1 MFCSESLLLLGTN
14 LFKNMKYAVALN
26 AFERALESAQSE
38 ADCPKERQ
46 VSIIMQLALCL
57 VELSRLDD
65 ALKFARKGQELCPTH
80 FEVYSVLAR
89 VHYHRRE
96 YCDVV
101 DTANLGLRFLSFVA
115 GGEKLVEH
123 LMEYRKN
130 AQHQIDRDM
139 FEPSSSPSSTSSA
152 QLKTLV
158 GATITI
164 LLCSPSS
171 TTSTLSVTSPIQ
183 CPALNS
189 EPLFDDSSLTIT
201 SKKTLR
207 NKKKALRKRATKDKR
222 VLTSDIENSENEQS
236 AVDDVDTDHNNNAN
250 DTCRPGP
257 SQEDGWKENE
267 SERDGIA
274 VEEDINET
282 CPSLDESTRASR
294 FESVRDD
301 TKPVEYIEDCV
312 ELAFIRNEKNWQ
324 KFVEFTEVFGPI
336 AAHAWAMKNP
346 PVARVLNRLTACLS
360 LRGLRVDWTRAY
372 VPNSGKSRGFDA
384 SVKIEPHVPV
394 AGAKKRVYKP
404 WDEGSDDEN

>member
-14 LFKNMKYAVALN
+14 LYKNMKYTVALN

-46 VSIIMQLALCL
+46 VNIIMQLALCL
-57 VELSRLDD
+57 LELSRLDD

-89 VHYHRRE
+89 VHYYRRE

-115 GGEKLVEH
+115 GGEKLAEN
-123 LMEYRKN
+123 LMEFRKN

-152 QLKTLV
+152 QLKTLT

-164 LLCSPSS
+164 LLCTPSS
-171 TTSTLSVTSPIQ
+171 TTSTLSGISPIQ

-189 EPLFDDSSLTIT
+189 EPLFDNDSSLTIT

-222 VLTSDIENSENEQS
+222 ILTSDIENSENEQS
-236 AVDDVDTDHNNNAN
+236 AVDDVDTDHNNNTN

-257 SQEDGWKENE
+257 SQEYGRKEN
-267 SERDGIA
+267 ERDGIA
-274 VEEDINET
+274 EEEDINET
-282 CPSLDESTRASR
+282 CPSLNESTRASR
-294 FESVRDD
+294 LESVRDD
-301 TKPVEYIEDCV
+301 TKPVDFIEDCV

-324 KFVEFTEVFGPI
+324 KFVEYTEVFGPI
-336 AAHAWAMKNP
+336 AAQAWAMKNP
-346 PVARVLNRLTACLS
+346 PVARVLDRLTACLS

-372 VPNSGKSRGFDA
+372 VSNSGKSRDFDA

-394 AGAKKRVYKP
+394 AGANKRVYKP